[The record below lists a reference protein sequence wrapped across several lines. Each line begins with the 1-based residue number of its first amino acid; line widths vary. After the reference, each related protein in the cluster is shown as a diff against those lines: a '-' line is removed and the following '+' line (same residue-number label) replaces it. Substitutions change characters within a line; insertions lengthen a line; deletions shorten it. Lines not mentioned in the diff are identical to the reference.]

1 MFVFAEASSA
11 PRVSGRKKQLQ
22 AEADG
27 NYVLNGNDPKHN
39 STEAQ
44 PKQLSDDRITT
55 IFPFSRAVQDTKPER
70 GPPKPNREPRRKVSL
85 PPALQK
91 DQSFEENWVKISLE
105 PNAVKPVHDESNSVG
120 PELKEVKSLAEN
132 TETQEKQDTSSP
144 SLNFMDQTSFQ
155 IESLDFNQDVFLER
169 CSSTKFQNQPQTSLV
184 FTSDAPEFTR
194 HSDHEGSEEANESSN
209 AFQDNKGRDQQCS
222 AEFMFRESETD
233 KLSPSD
239 STNEHDKRRMVS
251 SDFLND
257 EASSDR
263 KGGGGKNVSTGLR
276 AETDADQIV
285 EHVAGKEQINKHSS
299 AEEVSQSQSLKWEI
313 EMNSHEFPSNTL
325 QGKDASTDSG
335 DDGPV
340 EMGKK
345 KTSNKKEPLLQNKT
359 ADVGVNKDF
368 EEKRSVSDKTVLRL
382 LDAHEDKEKIKL
394 SNDQNLPKDTQTSQ
408 VLRKL
413 SQEYLSM
420 TDDGKLVH
428 IKDAGLHVDS
438 EYMDKSSVGP
448 IQPAKSTSEDDA
460 GLGQGSS
467 ESKDEEDSADIL
479 LSVLA
484 RAQRARPPVPQK
496 ITAQEPK
503 QEIGDDTVPT
513 IVIIPSESP
522 DPTELKGKWL

>member
-1 MFVFAEASSA
+1 MFAFAEASSA
-11 PRVSGRKKQLQ
+11 PRVSGRKKKLQ
-22 AEADG
+22 AETDG
-27 NYVLNGNDPKHN
+27 NHVLNGNDPKCN

-44 PKQLSDDRITT
+44 PKPLSDDRITT
-55 IFPFSRAVQDTKPER
+55 VFPFSRAVQDTKPER

-105 PNAVKPVHDESNSVG
+105 PNAVKPVHGESNSVG
-120 PELKEVKSLAEN
+120 PELKEVKSHVEN
-132 TETQEKQDTSSP
+132 TGTQEKQDTSSP
-144 SLNFMDQTSFQ
+144 SLNFMDQTRSFQ
-155 IESLDFNQDVFLER
+155 IESLDSDFNQDVFLER

-184 FTSDAPEFTR
+184 FTSGAPEFTR
-194 HSDHEGSEEANESSN
+194 HTDHEGSEEANESSN

-222 AEFMFRESETD
+222 AEFIFRESESD

-285 EHVAGKEQINKHSS
+285 ERVAGKKQINKHSF
-299 AEEVSQSQSLKWEI
+299 AEEASQSQSLKWEI

-340 EMGKK
+340 EMAKK
-345 KTSNKKEPLLQNKT
+345 KTSNKKEPSLQNKT
-359 ADVGVNKDF
+359 ADVSVNKDF
-368 EEKRSVSDKTVLRL
+368 EAKQSVSDKTVQRL
-382 LDAHEDKEKIKL
+382 LEKIKL
-394 SNDQNLPKDTQTSQ
+394 SHDQNLPKDTHTSQ

-428 IKDAGLHVDS
+428 IKDVPGLHVDS
-438 EYMDKSSVGP
+438 EHIDKSSVEP

-467 ESKDEEDSADIL
+467 ELKDEEDSADIL
-479 LSVLA
+479 LGVLA
-484 RAQRARPPVPQK
+484 RAQRARPPVLQK

-522 DPTELKGKWL
+522 DPTELKGK